1 MFIVLALL
9 AAQSVL
15 DPPAILDLRADR
27 PPFDIKQSEA
37 LNRQFCA
44 GEWPND
50 FRMQDYCFRQAV
62 EGMSEFADASRAVGR
77 PLDVALEKCVED
89 WTKAGVPDFRMIG
102 YCAKQQAE
110 AYRLVHPGS

>member
-1 MFIVLALL
+1 MIWIAALAL
-9 AAQSVL
+9 AAT
-15 DPPAILDLRADR
+15 DA

-50 FRMQDYCFRQAV
+50 FRMQDYCFSRLWK
-62 EGMSEFADASRAVGR
+62 GWASLSPRAAPIGR
-77 PLDVALEKCVED
+77 PLDQALENCVEE

-102 YCAKQQAE
+102 YCAKHQAE
-110 AYRLVHPGS
+110 AYRKVHPAE